1 MARPSQRG
9 DAFAFRLFLGVAL
22 TILVTGFGAYTLIHQ
37 RVRAQSESASAAALR
52 AAVKQV
58 AGKGKKDRPSKAELK
73 RLVERLSHKTG
84 VVGAAAFAF
93 GGKRIAGRLDSAV
106 SVSGRIEVRASAG
119 SGPRAPTVVVQ
130 KDIPALDSFLTAVR
144 SSMMMMALPAIL
156 VSLLVFWL
164 LSGRVLHRK
173 HRTALERAMLDGL
186 TDLGN
191 HRAFQDE
198 LRRAAALASR
208 SNLDFALAVFDVDDF
223 KFMNDRR
230 GHAHG
235 DDVLRHVAQILSSGR
250 APDRAFRIGGDEFAL
265 LMPGTGEGDA
275 IQAARRIRSLMHKAK
290 IGVSCGLSAT
300 RDGMR
305 EAAVLREEADAALY
319 EAKRNRADHPVGYSE
334 VSGRSVILTPEKAH
348 GLRLLMKDGAMDV
361 ALQPIWDL
369 DSKTLVGLEG
379 LARPHS
385 DYGLNGPAEAF
396 DVAEQTGRIGELD
409 RLCITRILERGVELP
424 PGTCLFINV
433 HPASLE
439 DAGVDWLFD
448 AVRGHGLLPEQVVI
462 EVTERSGARLLAVVR
477 AVERLR
483 ERGLRV
489 ALDDVGA
496 GNSGLEMLHSVPV
509 DFVKID
515 RAIVQRAATET
526 TARAVLAAIIAFADT
541 TGTYVI
547 AEGIEDAGLLAFL
560 RGVEVHT
567 TTGIRG
573 GQGYGLGRPAP
584 TAAAAIAGGAALNA
598 PPEPVPAPPAP
609 QPEPAFV
616 ATTSEAV
623 QVVQPD
629 VLEKLPGLDVQ
640 VGKAA

>member
-1 MARPSQRG
+1 MAGSSPRG
-9 DAFAFRLFLGVAL
+9 EAFAFRLFLGVAL
-22 TILVTGFGAYTLIHQ
+22 TILLTGIGAYALIHE
-37 RVRAQSESASAAALR
+37 RVRAESESASATALR
-52 AAVKQV
+52 RAIQKVD
-58 AGKGKKDRPSKAELK
+58 GKGKKPTKPSRAELR
-73 RLVERLSHKTG
+73 RLVDRLSHKPG
-84 VVGAAAFAF
+84 VVGAAAFDSS
-93 GGKRIAGRLDSAV
+93 GKRIAGKLDSAV

-119 SGPRAPTVVVQ
+119 PGSRPATVVVQ
-130 KDIPALDSFLTAVR
+130 QDVPALASFLTAVR
-144 SSMMMMALPAIL
+144 ESMLLLMGPAIL
-156 VSLLVFWL
+156 ASLGIFWL
-164 LSGRVLHRK
+164 LSGRVLHRR
-173 HRTALERAMLDGL
+173 HRSALERAMRDGL

-198 LRRAAALASR
+198 LRRASALAAR
-208 SNLDFALAVFDVDDF
+208 QGLDFALAVFDVDDF

-235 DDVLRHVAQILSSGR
+235 DDVLRRVAHILGGGR

-265 LMPGTGEGDA
+265 LMPGTNDHEA
-275 IQAARRIRSLMHKAK
+275 MMAARRIRSLMLKAK
-290 IGVSCGLSAT
+290 IGVSCGVSAT

-319 EAKRNRADHPVGYSE
+319 EAKRNRAEEPVAYSQI
-334 VSGRSVILTPEKAH
+334 SARSVILTPEKAH
-348 GLRLLMKDGAMDV
+348 GLRLLIADRAMDV

-379 LARPHS
+379 LARPHG
-385 DYGLNGPAEAF
+385 DYGLSGPAEAF

-409 RLCITRILERGVELP
+409 RLCVTRILEKGAELP
-424 PGTCLFINV
+424 PGSSLFINV

-439 DAGVDWLFD
+439 DTGVDWLFD
-448 AVRGHGLLPEQVVI
+448 AVRSHGLHPQQVVI

-496 GNSGLEMLHSVPV
+496 GNSGLEMMHSVPV

-515 RAIVQRAATET
+515 RAIVSRAATET
-526 TARAVLAAIIAFADT
+526 IARAVLAAIIAFADT

-598 PPEPVPAPPAP
+598 PAP

-623 QVVQPD
+623 QVVEPD
-629 VLEKLPGLDVQ
+629 VPQKLPGLDVQ
-640 VGKAA
+640 VGQAA